1 MGKGGANPYP
11 GWWATS
17 DEPVWKDVPPKPR
30 AEREYPY
37 NMETEQERRKR
48 EEDEFYREKT
58 WSQRRKEFEEDFK
71 RRFMENEFFEEDY
84 EPQFN
89 NYTQGEYKCNDDI
102 HPIFKI
108 KKSSSK
114 DDFKKQYKK
123 LILEHHPDKGG
134 DSSMFIKIQDAWEN
148 IKKIL
153 S

>member
-17 DEPVWKDVPPKPR
+17 DEPVIKEPR

-37 NMETEQERRKR
+37 NIETDEERRKR
-48 EEDEFYREKT
+48 ELDEFYRKKT

-71 RRFMENEFFEEDY
+71 RRFFDGEFFAEDY
-84 EPQFN
+84 EKQSTNFTN
-89 NYTQGEYKCNDDI
+89 GEYESSNDI

-108 KKSSSK
+108 KRSSSK

-134 DSSMFIKIQDAWEN
+134 DGSMFIKIQEAWEN
-148 IKKIL
+148 IKLKFGY
-153 S
+153 